1 MPRLSSQTVY
11 DELSRQYWLEA
22 EIPSLPPWTKV
33 SNDALENLQTAM
45 RIAIYCQFAYPKL
58 VRAQSN
64 ARNAI
69 ARITG

>member
-33 SNDALENLQTAM
+33 SNDALENLKTAM
-45 RIAIYCQFAYPKL
+45 RISIYYQFAHPNL
-58 VRAQSN
+58 VRAQSK
-64 ARNAI
+64 ARKAI